1 MFHPHQSIGPAL
13 NHTIHPGPFFSIS
26 FLSLISLF
34 CTCSIWLRGRL
45 SVLCPKLFANECRE
59 AIYLYLPAI
68 LLKLPFSIVQRAT
81 PVSSST
87 TFTRPQ
93 RCLIWQ
99 LVESAKSSISPNMPT
114 GNDTLP
120 WDAMEVEGM
129 VASLRFSSEHPKWM
143 LAKNV
148 CKL

>member
-34 CTCSIWLRGRL
+34 CTSLYLASRAVVCSLPEAFRKRMQRSYLPIFTCHTSETPILH
-45 SVLCPKLFANECRE
+45 CPKG
-59 AIYLYLPAI
+59 
-68 LLKLPFSIVQRAT
+68 T

-87 TFTRPQ
+87 TLTRPQ